1 MALVIAFE
9 KSLVNART
17 NRINP
22 KMPENVIEFLL
33 HWGLF
38 FLLLSYFL
46 PEFKKMLSAVLTL
59 EKKLLSTAY
68 FTLKIVEVLYLYPKL
83 NIQSK

>member
-1 MALVIAFE
+1 MALVIACG

-17 NRINP
+17 NRTNP
-22 KMPENVIEFLL
+22 QIPENIIEFSL

-38 FLLLSYFL
+38 FLLLPYLL
-46 PEFKKMLSAVLTL
+46 PEFKKILPAVLTL

-83 NIQSK
+83 NIQNK